1 MASTQPPPV
10 AKEDPYI
17 GKTIDG
23 RYVVEAILGQ
33 GGMGVVYRAKHKMI
47 DKKVAIKVLRAD
59 MARDREVTERFLQEA
74 KAASAI
80 GNPHIVDISD
90 FGQLPDGCTY
100 FVMEYL
106 AGKSLTKLMDETKPV
121 PVKRLIRIAKQAGEA
136 LAAAHNAGIIHRD
149 LKPDNIM
156 LIDRG
161 SERDFL
167 KILDFGIAKVSSA
180 ESTGSTAR
188 LTKAGAVFGTPHYM
202 SPEQAA
208 GSPIAKQTD
217 IYSLGVI
224 LYEMAAGK
232 PPFDADNFMGVLTA
246 HMYKQPVPIRAI
258 VPPPQ
263 EVPAG
268 LDMMIMK
275 CLSKKPELR
284 YASMEALVSDFE
296 KFERGEVPDA
306 VGEMMGR
313 SGAFSVPADYFRP
326 SHMPP
331 SVPGTPNER
340 RKPWP
345 LYAGIAGVAVV
356 VLIATAVLISG
367 ATTKAD
373 TGPKP
378 VATKEPPVQSA
389 PTQTPTPATVSQGTG
404 VTKMDLPATLHPV
417 AVAVDPADAKITR
430 DGTELKPPVLLEL
443 KDGETA
449 SLAVSR
455 AGFVAQTV
463 TIDSSESSKLI
474 KLVPAAGPKPTNTTK
489 PTGGGGGGE
498 FGDPWKKH

>member
-1 MASTQPPPV
+1 MAVDLTASTQPPPV

-23 RYVVEAILGQ
+23 RYIVEAILGQ

-47 DKKVAIKVLRAD
+47 DKKVAIKVLRGE

-74 KAASAI
+74 RAASAI

-90 FGQLPDGCTY
+90 FGQLPDGSTY

-106 AGKSLTKLMDETKPV
+106 GGKSLNKLMEETKPV
-121 PVKRLIRIAKQAGEA
+121 PVKRLVRIAKQLGEG

-149 LKPDNIM
+149 LKPDNVM

-161 SERDFL
+161 NERDFV
-167 KILDFGIAKVSSA
+167 KILDFGIAKVSSG
-180 ESTGSTAR
+180 EGSSGNTAR
-188 LTKAGAVFGTPHYM
+188 LTKAGQIFGTPHYM

-208 GSPIAKQTD
+208 GSPVAKQTD
-217 IYSLGVI
+217 IYSIGVI

-275 CLSKKPELR
+275 CLSKKAELR
-284 YASMEALVSDFE
+284 YESFEAFVLDFE

-313 SGAFSVPADYFRP
+313 SGGFNVPADYFRS

-331 SVPGTPNER
+331 SVPGTPRMR

-345 LYAGIAGVAVV
+345 LYAGIAGVGA
-356 VLIATAVLISG
+356 AVLLVGVILIGS
-367 ATTKAD
+367 ALTKAD
-373 TGPKP
+373 NGPKP
-378 VATKEPPVQSA
+378 GVGKEPSVQTAPVQ
-389 PTQTPTPATVSQGTG
+389 TPATSAPR
-404 VTKMDLPATLHPV
+404 MDLPPTLHPV
-417 AVAVDPADAKITR
+417 MVVTDPSDAKVLR
-430 DGTELKPPVLLEL
+430 DGNELKPPVLLQL

-449 SLAVSR
+449 TLTISR
-455 AGFVAQTV
+455 PGWIPQTV
-463 TIDSSESSKLI
+463 TVDSTESSKLI
-474 KLVPAAGPKPTNTTK
+474 KLVAAAGPRPTTK
-489 PTGGGGGGE
+489 PTGGGGE

>member
-1 MASTQPPPV
+1 VDLTASTQPPPV

-23 RYVVEAILGQ
+23 RYIVEAILGQ

-47 DKKVAIKVLRAD
+47 DKRVAIKVLRGE

-74 KAASAI
+74 RAASAI

-90 FGQLPDGCTY
+90 FGQLPDGSTY

-106 AGKSLTKLMDETKPV
+106 AGKSLNKLMEETKPV
-121 PVKRLIRIAKQAGEA
+121 PVKRLVRIAKQLGEA

-149 LKPDNIM
+149 LKPDNVM

-161 SERDFL
+161 SERDFV

-180 ESTGSTAR
+180 QSTGSTAR
-188 LTKAGAVFGTPHYM
+188 LTKAGQIFGTPHYM

-208 GSPIAKQTD
+208 GSPVAKQTD
-217 IYSLGVI
+217 IYSIGVI

-263 EVPAG
+263 EVPTG

-284 YASMEALVSDFE
+284 YASFEAFVEDFE

-306 VGEMMGR
+306 VGELMGR
-313 SGAFSVPADYFRP
+313 SGGFNVPADYFRS

-331 SVPGTPNER
+331 SVPGTPPR
-340 RKPWP
+340 RRQPWP
-345 LYAGIAGVAVV
+345 LYAGVAGVGA
-356 VLIATAVLISG
+356 AVLIVGVILVGS
-367 ATTKAD
+367 ALTKAD
-373 TGPKP
+373 GGPKP
-378 VATKEPPVQSA
+378 IVSNEAPVHTTPVQ
-389 PTQTPTPATVSQGTG
+389 TATT
-404 VTKMDLPATLHPV
+404 TTRMELPPTLHPV
-417 AVAVDPADAKITR
+417 AVATDPSDAKVLR
-430 DGTELKPPVLLEL
+430 DGNELKPPVLLEL

-449 SLAVSR
+449 TLTISR
-455 AGFVAQTV
+455 PGWVTQTV
-463 TIDSSESSKLI
+463 TVDSTESSKLV
-474 KLVPAAGPKPTNTTK
+474 KLVAAAGPRPTATTK

-498 FGDPWKKH
+498 FGDPWKKR